1 MTSEIGWAFPPTNG
15 GRVDGFNDPGIAHF
29 NGAPLASLARETI
42 QNSLDALGTLG
53 EPVHVTFEIIQLGP
67 NDLGRDELMH
77 AIDQCEQAA
86 TEEADAPAI
95 QALRVA
101 RQTIEGDRVSCLRVS
116 DQNTTGLRGPQWQ
129 ALVKK
134 QGVSLKPDVNGAGGS
149 HGIGKYA
156 PFAVSALRTVFYWTC
171 YQEDGREIEHFQGKS
186 VLMSHQNKDE
196 ETQGTGFYGIKE
208 KCRELTGSSVP
219 ERFRQLKPGGDP
231 IHGTSLTISGFA
243 AASDWRKRIATSV
256 AENFFY
262 AIDKGNLEVL
272 IEPEPHDDLFEI
284 TQTSL
289 GDWFAKLLDETDEA
303 ADSREEGD
311 SGLTESRALYDIS
324 STGSPAAEKQDQDL
338 GHCRLWIRVE
348 DGLPSRVGFVR
359 RSGML
364 VTTQQR
370 DLLRFPGYRD
380 FAALCVFEDPQGNEL
395 LRRMENPLHNSFE
408 PDRLPQNERNRG
420 RRALKR
426 ITNWIRNEVRKVA
439 GPPEG
444 GKSTVLSELAVY
456 LPDLQPDEPLDES
469 ASEGDGTGEPG
480 FAERVKVTLK
490 PVRRALAPV
499 LPQEDEQTDEGDGDG
514 EDTGNTGGA
523 GTGTNGGD
531 DGTGGQGDG
540 EAEGGTGPRGGGNT
554 RGKRIPISNVRI
566 LAIQGRDNCYQVS
579 FRADGNGVARLD
591 LEEAGDSSAIP
602 RNDVRPISEN
612 VSLKRFPL
620 VSGERTQFEITADD
634 QIGGR
639 AWRLAATEV
648 VGEQK

>member
-1 MTSEIGWAFPPTNG
+1 M
-15 GRVDGFNDPGIAHF
+15 
-29 NGAPLASLARETI
+29 
-42 QNSLDALGTLG
+42 
-53 EPVHVTFEIIQLGP
+53 
-67 NDLGRDELMH
+67 
-77 AIDQCEQAA
+77 
-86 TEEADAPAI
+86 
-95 QALRVA
+95 
-101 RQTIEGDRVSCLRVS
+101 
-116 DQNTTGLRGPQWQ
+116 
-129 ALVKK
+129 
-134 QGVSLKPDVNGAGGS
+134 
-149 HGIGKYA
+149 
-156 PFAVSALRTVFYWTC
+156 
-171 YQEDGREIEHFQGKS
+171 
-186 VLMSHQNKDE
+186 
-196 ETQGTGFYGIKE
+196 
-208 KCRELTGSSVP
+208 
-219 ERFRQLKPGGDP
+219 
-231 IHGTSLTISGFA
+231 
-243 AASDWRKRIATSV
+243 
-256 AENFFY
+256 
-262 AIDKGNLEVL
+262 
-272 IEPEPHDDLFEI
+272 
-284 TQTSL
+284 
-289 GDWFAKLLDETDEA
+289 
-303 ADSREEGD
+303 
-311 SGLTESRALYDIS
+311 
-324 STGSPAAEKQDQDL
+324 
-338 GHCRLWIRVE
+338 
-348 DGLPSRVGFVR
+348 R

-612 VSLKRFPL
+612 VSLNAF
-620 VSGERTQFEITADD
+620 
-634 QIGGR
+634 
-639 AWRLAATEV
+639 RL
-648 VGEQK
+648 